1 MENQTR
7 YTHTKPNQTGSWEI
21 EKTTKKNVV
30 KAFWG
35 CCATRGNKWKIH
47 RDKKTFLLS
56 LDRVLFNLVNIYVS
70 FSFFVFFF
78 VKTKQKKKKKK
89 TSGLEFVIYIWR
101 DLELAP
107 PLPIQ
112 VRFTL
117 NHHPAHRFQRIR
129 RRELG
134 KEINKKRIICMF
146 TPSLRDALS
155 SSCP

>member
-1 MENQTR
+1 MDNKTR
-7 YTHTKPNQTGSWEI
+7 YTHKKPKPNRI
-21 EKTTKKNVV
+21 MRNRKTTKKNVV

-70 FSFFVFFF
+70 FFVFFF

-101 DLELAP
+101 DFELAP

-117 NHHPAHRFQRIR
+117 NHHPAHRFQRTR